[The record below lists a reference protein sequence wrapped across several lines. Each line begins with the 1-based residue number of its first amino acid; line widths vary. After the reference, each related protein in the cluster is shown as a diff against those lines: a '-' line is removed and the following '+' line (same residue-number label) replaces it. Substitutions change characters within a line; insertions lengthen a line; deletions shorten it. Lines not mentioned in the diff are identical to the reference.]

1 MKRTRSGKRTKAQ
14 HYVPRL
20 HLRQF
25 LGQSPM
31 NMVWVYSKARGTA
44 LPSRV
49 EETGQQ
55 TNYYS
60 VRDDNG
66 DYHDAID
73 NMFDDIETKAAAPYR
88 ALLAG
93 QIPHDQARADFA
105 VFVAT
110 CFTRSPALIRA
121 YAEGTARAMHLEL
134 RLNAKTREG
143 FDRLTDAM
151 ESETGKVIA
160 DRERAYKFIND
171 PSRYSIGISEK
182 RGLAAIGIADDIA
195 PILYDRPWTLVESLG
210 AHFITSDNPVYR
222 WVPPETRHPFY
233 GDGGFKNAR
242 AEITFPLSPTLLL
255 LIGGNGKM
263 EARVSVDSAT
273 VWQMNEMRAT
283 AAEDLIFADRKDEHV
298 RKLARRYRDN
308 QPRLQ
313 IGHELA
319 EGVDVKITR

>member
-1 MKRTRSGKRTKAQ
+1 MKAAKPAKRTKAQ

-25 LGQSPM
+25 LGQAPI
-31 NMVWVYSKARGTA
+31 NMVWTYSKTRGTA

-60 VRDDNG
+60 VKDG
-66 DYHDAID
+66 DGEYQDAID
-73 NMFDDIETKAAAPYR
+73 NLFDDIETRAAAPYR

-93 QIPHDQARADFA
+93 EIPRDQARADFA

-121 YAEGTARAMHLEL
+121 YAEGTARAMHLQL

-143 FDRLTDAM
+143 FDRLADEM
-151 ESETGKVIA
+151 ENETGKAIS
-160 DRERAYKFIND
+160 DRDRAYEFIND

-182 RGLAAIGIADDIA
+182 RGLKAIGIADDIA
-195 PILYDRPWTLVESLG
+195 PILYGRPWTLVETVED
-210 AHFITSDNPVYR
+210 HFITSDNPVYR
-222 WVPPETRHPFY
+222 WAPPETRHPFY

-242 AEITFPLSPTLLL
+242 AEVTFPLSSKLLL
-255 LIGGNGKM
+255 LIGGDV
-263 EARVSVDSAT
+263 EAEGRVSVDPAT
-273 VWQMNEMRAT
+273 VWQMNEMRAS
-283 AAEDLIFADRKDEHV
+283 AAEDLLFADRRDARV
-298 RKLARRYRDN
+298 RDLARRYRDN
-308 QPRLQ
+308 QLRMT

-319 EGVDVKITR
+319 ENVNVKITR